1 MHEPIIDE
9 ELWNAVQDRLKNR
22 QGNDKQFKSNTYEI
36 NPLRGIVFCKECGSG
51 MWRMSYQCSK
61 QRYKY
66 YRCRT
71 VKNSVGVCNNTH
83 SIRQIDL
90 EDLILKELHKMSETY
105 FDENEIKLQKKR
117 DSQNRLSTLQE
128 EKRQIEN
135 KIAKLQND
143 SVQLY
148 KDKLSGIVSDEQ
160 FKILSGS
167 FNSELSNYNERLELI
182 EKECIGLSTEK
193 KTTLSR
199 EMILE
204 KYKNI
209 DKLTFELV
217 HELIDK
223 VYVGAL
229 NLETK
234 EREIDIHW
242 KF

>member
-1 MHEPIIDE
+1 
-9 ELWNAVQDRLKNR
+9 
-22 QGNDKQFKSNTYEI
+22 
-36 NPLRGIVFCKECGSG
+36 
-51 MWRMSYQCSK
+51 
-61 QRYKY
+61 
-66 YRCRT
+66 
-71 VKNSVGVCNNTH
+71 
-83 SIRQIDL
+83 
-90 EDLILKELHKMSETY
+90 MSETY
-105 FDENEIKLQKKR
+105 IDENEIKLQKKR

>member
-1 MHEPIIDE
+1 
-9 ELWNAVQDRLKNR
+9 
-22 QGNDKQFKSNTYEI
+22 
-36 NPLRGIVFCKECGSG
+36 
-51 MWRMSYQCSK
+51 
-61 QRYKY
+61 
-66 YRCRT
+66 
-71 VKNSVGVCNNTH
+71 
-83 SIRQIDL
+83 
-90 EDLILKELHKMSETY
+90 MSETY

>member
-1 MHEPIIDE
+1 
-9 ELWNAVQDRLKNR
+9 
-22 QGNDKQFKSNTYEI
+22 
-36 NPLRGIVFCKECGSG
+36 
-51 MWRMSYQCSK
+51 MSYQCSK

-71 VKNSVGVCNNTH
+71 VKNSAGVCNNTH

-148 KDKLSGIVSDEQ
+148 KG
-160 FKILSGS
+160 KIKR
-167 FNSELSNYNERLELI
+167 NC
-182 EKECIGLSTEK
+182 K
-193 KTTLSR
+193 
-199 EMILE
+199 
-204 KYKNI
+204 
-209 DKLTFELV
+209 
-217 HELIDK
+217 
-223 VYVGAL
+223 
-229 NLETK
+229 
-234 EREIDIHW
+234 
-242 KF
+242 

>member
-1 MHEPIIDE
+1 
-9 ELWNAVQDRLKNR
+9 
-22 QGNDKQFKSNTYEI
+22 
-36 NPLRGIVFCKECGSG
+36 
-51 MWRMSYQCSK
+51 
-61 QRYKY
+61 
-66 YRCRT
+66 
-71 VKNSVGVCNNTH
+71 
-83 SIRQIDL
+83 
-90 EDLILKELHKMSETY
+90 MSETY

-160 FKILSGS
+160 FKIFSDS

>member
-1 MHEPIIDE
+1 M
-9 ELWNAVQDRLKNR
+9 K
-22 QGNDKQFKSNTYEI
+22 
-36 NPLRGIVFCKECGSG
+36 C
-51 MWRMSYQCSK
+51 
-61 QRYKY
+61 
-66 YRCRT
+66 
-71 VKNSVGVCNNTH
+71 
-83 SIRQIDL
+83 IRQIDL

>member
-1 MHEPIIDE
+1 
-9 ELWNAVQDRLKNR
+9 
-22 QGNDKQFKSNTYEI
+22 
-36 NPLRGIVFCKECGSG
+36 
-51 MWRMSYQCSK
+51 MSQ
-61 QRYKY
+61 KY
-66 YRCRT
+66 Y
-71 VKNSVGVCNNTH
+71 
-83 SIRQIDL
+83 
-90 EDLILKELHKMSETY
+90 
-105 FDENEIKLQKKR
+105 DEKEIKLQKKR

>member
-1 MHEPIIDE
+1 M
-9 ELWNAVQDRLKNR
+9 K
-22 QGNDKQFKSNTYEI
+22 
-36 NPLRGIVFCKECGSG
+36 
-51 MWRMSYQCSK
+51 
-61 QRYKY
+61 
-66 YRCRT
+66 
-71 VKNSVGVCNNTH
+71 
-83 SIRQIDL
+83 
-90 EDLILKELHKMSETY
+90 
-105 FDENEIKLQKKR
+105 IKF
-117 DSQNRLSTLQE
+117 
-128 EKRQIEN
+128 
-135 KIAKLQND
+135 AKLQND

-160 FKILSGS
+160 FKIFSDS

-193 KTTLSR
+193 KTTFSR

>member
-1 MHEPIIDE
+1 
-9 ELWNAVQDRLKNR
+9 
-22 QGNDKQFKSNTYEI
+22 
-36 NPLRGIVFCKECGSG
+36 
-51 MWRMSYQCSK
+51 
-61 QRYKY
+61 
-66 YRCRT
+66 
-71 VKNSVGVCNNTH
+71 
-83 SIRQIDL
+83 
-90 EDLILKELHKMSETY
+90 MSETY

-117 DSQNRLSTLQE
+117 DSQNPLSTLQE

-143 SVQLY
+143 PVQLY

>member
-1 MHEPIIDE
+1 
-9 ELWNAVQDRLKNR
+9 
-22 QGNDKQFKSNTYEI
+22 
-36 NPLRGIVFCKECGSG
+36 
-51 MWRMSYQCSK
+51 
-61 QRYKY
+61 Y

-160 FKILSGS
+160 FKIFSDS

>member
-1 MHEPIIDE
+1 M
-9 ELWNAVQDRLKNR
+9 
-22 QGNDKQFKSNTYEI
+22 
-36 NPLRGIVFCKECGSG
+36 
-51 MWRMSYQCSK
+51 
-61 QRYKY
+61 
-66 YRCRT
+66 
-71 VKNSVGVCNNTH
+71 
-83 SIRQIDL
+83 
-90 EDLILKELHKMSETY
+90 ILKELHKMSETY

-117 DSQNRLSTLQE
+117 DSQNLLSTLQE

>member
-1 MHEPIIDE
+1 
-9 ELWNAVQDRLKNR
+9 
-22 QGNDKQFKSNTYEI
+22 
-36 NPLRGIVFCKECGSG
+36 
-51 MWRMSYQCSK
+51 MSYQCSK

>member
-1 MHEPIIDE
+1 
-9 ELWNAVQDRLKNR
+9 
-22 QGNDKQFKSNTYEI
+22 
-36 NPLRGIVFCKECGSG
+36 
-51 MWRMSYQCSK
+51 MSYSK
-61 QRYKY
+61 
-66 YRCRT
+66 
-71 VKNSVGVCNNTH
+71 
-83 SIRQIDL
+83 D
-90 EDLILKELHKMSETY
+90 

>member
-1 MHEPIIDE
+1 M
-9 ELWNAVQDRLKNR
+9 
-22 QGNDKQFKSNTYEI
+22 
-36 NPLRGIVFCKECGSG
+36 
-51 MWRMSYQCSK
+51 
-61 QRYKY
+61 
-66 YRCRT
+66 
-71 VKNSVGVCNNTH
+71 
-83 SIRQIDL
+83 
-90 EDLILKELHKMSETY
+90 
-105 FDENEIKLQKKR
+105 
-117 DSQNRLSTLQE
+117 QE